1 MKTMICATLV
11 ALACVA
17 SIGLPA
23 AADDASAARM
33 HPTAAA
39 TLAQPR
45 PVSSGQFNILSDV
58 RAVALSKEDMGST
71 RGARMT
77 KYYFLN
83 NIFYQ

>member
-11 ALACVA
+11 ALACAA
-17 SIGLPA
+17 SSGLPA

-45 PVSSGQFNILSDV
+45 PVSSGQFHILSDV
-58 RAVALSKEDMGST
+58 GAVALSKEDMGST
-71 RGARMT
+71 RGARKT
-77 KYYFLN
+77 KYCFLLRM
-83 NIFYQ
+83 F